1 MRRGVVLRA
10 ALAGVALA
18 GAVLVVPAWPG
29 VPEPAAP
36 ASCDRERGERVFTK
50 CAICHARE
58 AALPSPVG
66 PNLAGVVGR
75 QSATLAQ
82 FKYTKVLR
90 ELRQRWTPEL
100 IDRFLIDPQAFA
112 PGTAMAFTGLKDAD
126 DRAAVICL
134 LEHPK

>member
-18 GAVLVVPAWPG
+18 GAVLAVPARADAPG
-29 VPEPAAP
+29 G
-36 ASCDRERGERVFTK
+36 CDRERGERVFTK

-100 IDRFLIDPQAFA
+100 IDRFLIHPQPFA